1 MRILPNYSLK
11 LALITKNNVT
21 TPIEKFSPI
30 EKVNSCDT
38 VSFGRSAGNAEALR
52 DLMSYKIPDMYSGK
66 IVIDPK
72 VVERFF
78 ENKLFQGTAKSI
90 VKFISSYESSL
101 HSIEKEVFSM
111 IKAKAKQAPDKKLDE
126 IMRELASKH
135 DSKLRKIQ
143 QPIFSKLEIMAQD
156 MPLEQR
162 KEFANLMNLVN
173 KKLVKEPVNVP
184 FSAKEFKYK
193 LGRIADEIYS
203 RNNQNE
209 ITVMKRI
216 LRLAQQISERSED
229 ELYSVQNIHSK
240 AKKNKKVRNKK
251 NLIKKKS
258 DILKKIE
265 SSVMDSELKDNKELE
280 TLIAQTRAKIYN
292 IPIVVNFNRK
302 SFIHDLQKIT
312 NTLEDKNLAK
322 EMIKTAS
329 VLPKS
334 RENVSA
340 FIVKAANSSSEKI
353 AYDLLQGSTGSIEH
367 LVPFA
372 NKGKDI
378 IENYGITTAYY
389 NSERGNRSMEQQLLR
404 HPETYRNCQKQVNR
418 LIELCNNGTF
428 AKVGLNKWYIIN
440 FAKKMF
446 KLSSPDNP
454 LVLDLSKLKK

>member
-78 ENKLFQGTAKSI
+78 ENKLYQGTAKSI

-251 NLIKKKS
+251 NLIKKRS

-446 KLSSPDNP
+446 KLSPPDNP

>member
-111 IKAKAKQAPDKKLDE
+111 IKTKAKQAPDKKLDE

-216 LRLAQQISERSED
+216 LRLAQQVSEQSED
-229 ELYSVQNIHSK
+229 ELYSMQNIHSK

-251 NLIKKKS
+251 NLIKKRS
-258 DILKKIE
+258 DVLKKIE

-280 TLIAQTRAKIYN
+280 NLIAQTRAKIYN

-312 NTLEDKNLAK
+312 NTLEDNNLAK

-428 AKVGLNKWYIIN
+428 TKVGLNKWYIIN

-446 KLSSPDNP
+446 KLSPPDNP
-454 LVLDLSKLKK
+454 LVLDLSKLNK

>member
-101 HSIEKEVFSM
+101 HSIEKEVFGM
-111 IKAKAKQAPDKKLDE
+111 IKAKVKQTPEKKLDE
-126 IMRELASKH
+126 IMRELASKY

-251 NLIKKKS
+251 NLIKKRS

-446 KLSSPDNP
+446 KLSPPDNP

>member
-404 HPETYRNCQKQVNR
+404 HPETYKNCQKQVNR

>member
-78 ENKLFQGTAKSI
+78 ENKLYQGTAKSI

-126 IMRELASKH
+126 IIRELASKH

-184 FSAKEFKYK
+184 FSANEFKYK

-209 ITVMKRI
+209 ITVIKRI
-216 LRLAQQISERSED
+216 LRLAQQISDRSED

-251 NLIKKKS
+251 NLIKKRS

-265 SSVMDSELKDNKELE
+265 SSVMDSKLKDNKELE

-389 NSERGNRSMEQQLLR
+389 NSERGNRSMEQQLLH

-446 KLSSPDNP
+446 KLSPPDNP

>member
-78 ENKLFQGTAKSI
+78 ENKLYQGTAKSI

-251 NLIKKKS
+251 NLIKKRS

-389 NSERGNRSMEQQLLR
+389 NSERGNRSIEQQLLR

-446 KLSSPDNP
+446 KLSPPDNP

>member
-1 MRILPNYSLK
+1 MLSNHSVCRCHASAYGIKFQS
-11 LALITKNNVT
+11 IKNV
-21 TPIEKFSPI
+21 
-30 EKVNSCDT
+30 
-38 VSFGRSAGNAEALR
+38 
-52 DLMSYKIPDMYSGK
+52 
-66 IVIDPK
+66 
-72 VVERFF
+72 
-78 ENKLFQGTAKSI
+78 
-90 VKFISSYESSL
+90 FI
-101 HSIEKEVFSM
+101 K
-111 IKAKAKQAPDKKLDE
+111 
-126 IMRELASKH
+126 
-135 DSKLRKIQ
+135 
-143 QPIFSKLEIMAQD
+143 
-156 MPLEQR
+156 
-162 KEFANLMNLVN
+162 
-173 KKLVKEPVNVP
+173 
-184 FSAKEFKYK
+184 
-193 LGRIADEIYS
+193 
-203 RNNQNE
+203 
-209 ITVMKRI
+209 T
-216 LRLAQQISERSED
+216 
-229 ELYSVQNIHSK
+229 
-240 AKKNKKVRNKK
+240 KVRNKK
-251 NLIKKKS
+251 NLIKKRS

-389 NSERGNRSMEQQLLR
+389 NSERGNRSMEQQLLH

-454 LVLDLSKLKK
+454 LILDLSKLKK

>member
-184 FSAKEFKYK
+184 FSANEFKYK

-404 HPETYRNCQKQVNR
+404 HPETYKNCQKQVNR

-454 LVLDLSKLKK
+454 LILDLSKLKK

>member
-11 LALITKNNVT
+11 FTYITKNNTT

-52 DLMSYKIPDMYSGK
+52 NLMSYKIPDMYSGK

-90 VKFISSYESSL
+90 VKFISSYELSL

-111 IKAKAKQAPDKKLDE
+111 IKTKAKQAPDKKLDE

-209 ITVMKRI
+209 TNIMKRI
-216 LRLAQQISERSED
+216 LRLSQQISEQSED
-229 ELYSVQNIHSK
+229 ELSSVQNINSK
-240 AKKNKKVRNKK
+240 AKKYKKIRNKK
-251 NLIKKKS
+251 NLVKKRS

-265 SSVMDSELKDNKELE
+265 SFIMDSALKDNKELE

-329 VLPKS
+329 VIPKS

-389 NSERGNRSMEQQLLR
+389 NSERGNRSMEQQLLH

-446 KLSSPDNP
+446 KLSPPDNP
-454 LVLDLSKLKK
+454 LILDLSKLKK

>member
-126 IMRELASKH
+126 IIRELASKH

-404 HPETYRNCQKQVNR
+404 HPETYKNCQKQVNR

-454 LVLDLSKLKK
+454 LILDLSKLKK

>member
-78 ENKLFQGTAKSI
+78 ENKLFQGTVKSI

-111 IKAKAKQAPDKKLDE
+111 IKTKAKQAPDKKLDE

-216 LRLAQQISERSED
+216 LRLAQQISEQSED
-229 ELYSVQNIHSK
+229 ELYSIQNIHSK
-240 AKKNKKVRNKK
+240 AKKNKKVKNKK
-251 NLIKKKS
+251 NLIKKRS

-265 SSVMDSELKDNKELE
+265 SSIMDSELKDNKELE

-446 KLSSPDNP
+446 KLSPPDNP
-454 LVLDLSKLKK
+454 LILDLSKLKK

>member
-111 IKAKAKQAPDKKLDE
+111 IKTKAKQAPDKKLDE

-216 LRLAQQISERSED
+216 LRLAQQISEQSED
-229 ELYSVQNIHSK
+229 ELYSMQNIHSK

-329 VLPKS
+329 ILPKS

-404 HPETYRNCQKQVNR
+404 HPETYKNCQKQVNR

-454 LVLDLSKLKK
+454 LILDLSKLKK